1 MDELRPVSGDLKFII
16 VEGNVSRSSREDPF
30 FFFHTLYESSRGGT
44 NIPLDVDLVAMDLGS
59 RFVAVNPQW
68 SLRMWSLQ

>member
-1 MDELRPVSGDLKFII
+1 M
-16 VEGNVSRSSREDPF
+16 SRSSREDPF
-30 FFFHTLYESSRGGT
+30 LLFHTLYESSRGGT